1 MKQAKL
7 ELEQQQ
13 TVADAA
19 AAAAVSAAAAE
30 QQARAASQEKED
42 ALGKSQARIQ
52 AMGEDA
58 ARLQAAVKEARER
71 VGEEQEARVV
81 AERKLDDAQAQLAQ
95 EAAMA
100 ESLRT
105 EADERAEAMQR
116 EIETARRDK
125 AELLSQVAAANQV
138 AQAAEQE
145 RLQQASQVEELKL
158 HKEKLQE
165 HAHKLHVQM
174 NDLQAKARLHAEANE
189 AVHIHLLQT
198 WAIVE
203 TLEQQQHACV
213 EAVEGELQE
222 VNTLRR
228 MLALARQACSARD
241 NELKWLR
248 KEAEAGKREIEMVKG
263 AYTEGEQECLQRLKA
278 IADAD
283 VRSELLLVGLA
294 NVRLREQ
301 LSVRDSLRLT
311 LHSPNSKQKLAS
323 PQDAGT
329 RDAQLLLQDRILM
342 LENELSE
349 RQTQVAEL
357 MTKDKENEETE
368 REQRLAMQNA
378 ERELARQSNQL
389 TSQSAQLT
397 KLATA
402 LSEAEAA
409 AEEALQRLQDERRER
424 EMERTQREHS
434 GAQAQRV
441 DGGTQ
446 TEKDEVSQVA
456 VLRAQLADK
465 DETMRMLKESKKQL
479 AGDLSSLECLARQVI
494 ASPGSQFNGACS
506 LSHARG

>member
-1 MKQAKL
+1 MQQAKL

-30 QQARAASQEKED
+30 QQARAASQEKEE
-42 ALGKSQARIQ
+42 ALGKSQARIE

-81 AERKLDDAQAQLAQ
+81 VERILDDARAQLAQ

-105 EADERAEAMQR
+105 EADERAETMQR

-125 AELLSQVAAANQV
+125 AELVSQVAAANQV

-158 HKEKLQE
+158 HKEKLEE

-189 AVHIHLLQT
+189 ALHIQLLQT

-203 TLEQQQHACV
+203 TLEQQQHSCV
-213 EAVEGELQE
+213 EAVESELQE
-222 VNTLRR
+222 VFTVRR

-241 NELKWLR
+241 NELIWLR

-263 AYTEGEQECLQRLKA
+263 AYTEGEQECLQRLQA
-278 IADAD
+278 IADTD
-283 VRSELLLVGLA
+283 VRSELLRVGLA

-311 LHSPNSKQKLAS
+311 LNSPNTEQKLAS
-323 PQDAGT
+323 PQDEGT
-329 RDAQLLLQDRILM
+329 RDAQKLLQERILM

-357 MTKDKENEETE
+357 MTKDKENEETG
-368 REQRLAMQNA
+368 REQRLTMQNA
-378 ERELARQSNQL
+378 ERKLAQQSDQL

-409 AEEALQRLQDERRER
+409 AEEALQRLQEI
-424 EMERTQREHS
+424 S

-441 DGGTQ
+441 DCGTQ

-465 DETMRMLKESKKQL
+465 DETIRMLKESKKQL

-494 ASPGSQFNGACS
+494 A
-506 LSHARG
+506 